1 MAASRRNRRRIEY
14 ARRVR
19 FPKAPTLTDGVVTLR
34 HWRRGDAQAVQ
45 VACSDPLVQ
54 RFIPVPIPYTIEHAN
69 EFLETRRRGW
79 ALDDAE
85 KAFAIEDAASGQV
98 IGTISRHRPEGHR
111 VSFGYWLAPWG
122 RGRGAMTR
130 ALRLITEWTLETTNC
145 IRLEVSTDLHNE
157 ASGAVALRAGYE
169 REGVR
174 RAWSLDREGNP
185 RDSVIYVR
193 IREPRG

>member
-1 MAASRRNRRRIEY
+1 MRIPE
-14 ARRVR
+14 
-19 FPKAPTLTDGVVTLR
+19 APTLTDGVATLR
-34 HWRRGDAQAVQ
+34 HWRPEDAPAVQ
-45 VACSDPLVQ
+45 AACSDPLVQ

-98 IGTISRHRPEGHR
+98 IGAISRHRPEGHR

-122 RGRGAMTR
+122 RGRGAMTH
-130 ALRLITEWTLETTNC
+130 ALRLITDWTLETAGFL
-145 IRLEVSTDLHNE
+145 RLEVSTDIDND
-157 ASGAVALRAGYE
+157 ASGAVALRAGFE
-169 REGVR
+169 HEGTR

-185 RDSVIYVR
+185 RDSVFYVR
-193 IREPRG
+193 IRTPHD